1 MAEFDLETKIKDIIF
16 NARKVAIVPSVSD
29 GIDSFAGALGI
40 YKMLSER
47 GKEVTILYPDN
58 VPEDFAGLTEGVKV
72 NNSIGDRSLVVSIDY
87 SGTEAT
93 KVNYTTENDVLFFYL
108 NPVERDFDLSKVK
121 AKVTGPDFDLFITL
135 GVQDMADLGDFRSQ
149 LEAEMAK
156 SKVFNIDNSSAN
168 SRFGSLYFVDSS
180 MPKLSLLLLN
190 KAPKWDLVIGTETA
204 KALMTGFSR

>member
-29 GIDSFAGALGI
+29 GADSFAGALGL
-40 YKMLSER
+40 YRMLTER
-47 GKEVTILYPDN
+47 GKEVTILYPDS
-58 VPEDFAGLTEGVKV
+58 VPEDFAVLKEGVKIS
-72 NNSIGDRSLVVSIDY
+72 NSIGDRSLVVSIDY

-93 KVNYTTENDVLFFYL
+93 KVNYTTENDILYFYL

-121 AKVTGPDFDLFITL
+121 AKITGPDFDLFITL
-135 GVQDMADLGDFRSQ
+135 GVQDMADLGVFRTQ

-168 SRFGSLYFVDSS
+168 ARFGNLYFVDAS
-180 MPKLSLLLLN
+180 MSKLSLLLIN
-190 KAPKWDLVIGTETA
+190 KAPKWDLVIGTEAA
-204 KALMTGFSR
+204 KALMTGFSC

>member
-47 GKEVTILYPDN
+47 GKEVTILYPN
-58 VPEDFAGLTEGVKV
+58 SVPEDFAGLTEGVKV